1 MSDITLYHNPACGTS
16 RTVLAMIRDAG
27 VEPVIIEY
35 LKTPPERATLEQL
48 IADMGIAPRELL
60 RQKEAAFEALG
71 LSDPALS
78 DAQLIDAMVQE
89 PVLMNRPIVVSP
101 RGTRLCR
108 PADTAAE
115 LLPPAQPGATA

>member
-60 RQKEAAFEALG
+60 RQKEAAFESLG